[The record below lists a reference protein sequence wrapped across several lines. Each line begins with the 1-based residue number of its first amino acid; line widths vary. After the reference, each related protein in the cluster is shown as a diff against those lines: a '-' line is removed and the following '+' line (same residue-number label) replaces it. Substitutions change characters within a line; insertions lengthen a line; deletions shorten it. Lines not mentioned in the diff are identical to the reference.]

1 MGKSVGIDL
10 ETTNSGVAIWENNSA
25 TVIPSSISLVPNLMI
40 SPTISCSAILNRWN
54 KLWQMPN

>member
-10 ETTNSGVAIWENNSA
+10 ETTNSVIAIWENNSA
-25 TVIPSSISLVPNLMI
+25 TVIPSSSSLAPNLKI

-54 KLWQMPN
+54 KL